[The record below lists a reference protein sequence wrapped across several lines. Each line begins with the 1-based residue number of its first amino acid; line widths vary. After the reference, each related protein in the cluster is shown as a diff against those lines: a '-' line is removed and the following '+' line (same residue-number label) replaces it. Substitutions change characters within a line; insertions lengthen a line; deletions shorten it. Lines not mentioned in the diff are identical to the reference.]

1 MRRHIYLMMTAL
13 VITFL
18 LSACGGD
25 ETNSVDNDQQSADEQ
40 INVVTSFTIIE
51 DMVEQIGD
59 DYVNVYNLVP
69 TGTDPHEYEP
79 LPEDIMEATDA
90 DVLFLNGM
98 NLEGGQEGW
107 FYKMI
112 DSVDQDLDNV
122 YELNEG
128 VEPKYLTDEDGE
140 EEEINPHSFLDP
152 HVGIVMAENIRDA
165 LMEID
170 ADHAEDYK
178 ANAEEYLDRLQEID
192 AEYEEKIAAIPEDQR
207 ILVTS
212 ERAFQYMTD
221 RYGLDEAYVWE
232 IDTEELG
239 TPEQIKTLVE
249 TLKDKQPPVL
259 FLESNVDERPLETVS
274 EESGIPIYE
283 QEIYSDE
290 IGEKGAEVD
299 TYVKLLTHNIEIIH
313 DGLKDES

>member
-1 MRRHIYLMMTAL
+1 
-13 VITFL
+13 FL

-51 DMVEQIGD
+51 DMVEQIGG

-128 VEPKYLTDEDGE
+128 VE
-140 EEEINPHSFLDP
+140 
-152 HVGIVMAENIRDA
+152 
-165 LMEID
+165 
-170 ADHAEDYK
+170 
-178 ANAEEYLDRLQEID
+178 
-192 AEYEEKIAAIPEDQR
+192 
-207 ILVTS
+207 ILVN
-212 ERAFQYMTD
+212 RVD
-221 RYGLDEAYVWE
+221 HL
-232 IDTEELG
+232 
-239 TPEQIKTLVE
+239 IK
-249 TLKDKQPPVL
+249 
-259 FLESNVDERPLETVS
+259 
-274 EESGIPIYE
+274 
-283 QEIYSDE
+283 
-290 IGEKGAEVD
+290 
-299 TYVKLLTHNIEIIH
+299 
-313 DGLKDES
+313 

>member
-51 DMVEQIGD
+51 DMVEQIGG